1 MSKTALTNIKL
12 FFEQRHSYSI
22 WLHLSCS
29 YQLTIKNRFMK
40 NSAKILTALAAG
52 AAAGATLG
60 ILFAPDKG
68 SETRKKISDQGKKV
82 TGGLR
87 KTLRHGKEK
96 FNSMKEDIKQEIKER
111 TEEFA

>member
-1 MSKTALTNIKL
+1 MN
-12 FFEQRHSYSI
+12 
-22 WLHLSCS
+22 
-29 YQLTIKNRFMK
+29 

-60 ILFAPDKG
+60 VLFAPDKG
-68 SETRKKISDQGKKV
+68 SETRKKISEQGKKIS
-82 TGGLR
+82 GGLR

-96 FNSMKEDIKQEIKER
+96 LNSIKEDLKQEIKER